1 MGKAVPYWLLGFDSS
16 LDLALNMPEVVEV
29 VELES
34 GQKVLHG
41 IPDETTKEL
50 AGVIR
55 SQMTNFSGFN
65 YRTGQVLSRVRG
77 EDREKVTRA
86 HQGALPVSDYMKR
99 KLKELIDLKVFGGD
113 AL

>member
-1 MGKAVPYWLLGFDSS
+1 MGKAVPYRLLGFDSS
-16 LDLALNMPEVVEV
+16 LDLALNMPDVVEV

-55 SQMTNFSGFN
+55 SQMTCFSGFN
-65 YRTGQVLSRVRG
+65 YRTCQVLSKVRG
-77 EDREKVTRA
+77 EDLDKVTRT
-86 HQGALPVSDYMKR
+86 HPGALPVSDYTKK
-99 KLKELIDLKVFGGD
+99 KLKELL
-113 AL
+113 